1 MLFSILKNA
10 DIARTKRRPAFTS
23 RNHLSSH
30 LSVCHPTYNPYD
42 PIFLIVRPAFG
53 AHQRWMGGWV
63 RGKGKQLR
71 TLSGIAWPWDG
82 LNGYS
87 LIVELNVGQPSPAEI
102 ISALTSQSAI
112 PRTTPTIP
120 FSSLSAPLL
129 ELTNVGWVDG
139 LEEKANSRKLYRSRD
154 GCGSVILRAGL
165 GR

>member
-87 LIVELNVGQPSPAEI
+87 LIVEGSLKHM
-102 ISALTSQSAI
+102 
-112 PRTTPTIP
+112 PTVKETDL
-120 FSSLSAPLL
+120 FSLSSIILKPCLFAWKLL
-129 ELTNVGWVDG
+129 
-139 LEEKANSRKLYRSRD
+139 SRKH
-154 GCGSVILRAGL
+154 LRNTPSIS
-165 GR
+165 